1 MQRDSYDIAYAVV
14 KIIWFLALS
23 LLAFVCIDVVGKLP
37 NQLDTLIRD
46 QSREWQ
52 TTSATIITQQL
63 AETRNLVSNELLFTR
78 ETLSDELSKTRADL
92 RFSVLIADNRAASIQ
107 ADLNT
112 QLLEANNTFDTQLT
126 KTEADLAANMSML
139 NSNIATLTVPMAS
152 VMSQVN
158 DTAPMFLDCEYNS
171 DCLFNRWV
179 GMGRSIEKVAENGA
193 DTSKN
198 VAKLTEDLSKFT
210 FEITKPKP
218 WYKHIIDYGK
228 LAVYSVS
235 KFVW

>member
-1 MQRDSYDIAYAVV
+1 MQRDSYDIAYAVA
-14 KIIWFLALS
+14 KIIWFLALTI
-23 LLAFVCIDVVGKLP
+23 LAFVCIDIVGKLP
-37 NQLDTLIRD
+37 NQLDTLIRE

-63 AETRNLVSNELLFTR
+63 AETRNLVSNELSATR
-78 ETLSDELSKTRADL
+78 KTLSSELTKTRADL
-92 RFSVLIADNRAASIQ
+92 RFSILVADSRAASIQ
-107 ADLNT
+107 ADLNAR
-112 QLLEANNTFDTQLT
+112 LLEANSTLDMQLT
-126 KTEADLAANMSML
+126 KTEADLAANMSTL
-139 NSNIATLTVPMAS
+139 NSNIATLTAPMAS

-158 DTAPMFLDCEYNS
+158 EASPLFLDCDHNS

-193 DTSKN
+193 ETSKN
-198 VAKLTEDLSKFT
+198 ISKLTEDLSKFT
-210 FEITKPKP
+210 NEITKPKP

-228 LAVYSVS
+228 LAVYTVS